1 MRRKSSEASVAN
13 NETTNYSSG
22 LKFDQK
28 WQIIQHFTEWIKH
41 DDSKIQMLLT
51 VEGVIIAGYGAFL
64 PTIFSSSFT
73 EEKTHNIWFIILNL
87 LLIITNFI
95 FAIQVLRTIKFGFFN
110 ALQPDTN
117 AGKNDTSNKNI
128 FYYGTYVQ
136 EDIPEK
142 LKNGSQATISKDLD
156 SQIAVLGRI
165 ATKKFE
171 NVIHLQKNVMCS
183 SVILFIVVL
192 FSFLRGI

>member
-1 MRRKSSEASVAN
+1 MCRKSSKASNVN
-13 NETTNYSSG
+13 NETVNSSTG
-22 LKFDQK
+22 LKLDQK

-41 DDSKIQMLLT
+41 GDSKIQMLLT

-64 PTIFSSSFT
+64 PTIFSSAAIEGKSY
-73 EEKTHNIWFIILNL
+73 NMAFIIFNS
-87 LLIITNFI
+87 LLIIANFI

-117 AGKNDTSNKNI
+117 PGKNNTSNKNI

-142 LKNGSQATISKDLD
+142 LKNGSQAAISRDLD

-165 ATKKFE
+165 AAKKFE
-171 NVIHLQKNVMCS
+171 NVVHLQKNVMSS

-192 FSFLRGI
+192 FNFLRGI